1 MSKNIT
7 SLWRCLSS
15 YALIATV
22 CLYNSSALAAKWDN
36 PKKTDENDLVIPV
49 TNKTT
54 GEPWSIVLRGLTV
67 PGEEFWLSTERF
79 IELGESGRAGV
90 YERPV
95 SVNVKGSLKTGGQW
109 KIWIGKYETTVGQF
123 AAVMGNGD
131 MLRGLDLYVQY
142 SNRDKSEWDAIR
154 NNPKKLK
161 AAFAKPVDR
170 LAPVYVQLY
179 IRELNKL
186 CLLDVKCRQALPGI
200 ESDSTIATEN
210 YLAFFR
216 LPTEIEWEYAA
227 RGVSIKPNSYRD
239 RLPVSAGKIRDFAVL
254 DKVASIGRRKPIF
267 GFYDMFGNVSELVSG
282 RMTPEIG
289 GTGAGSWLAKGG
301 KAGAT
306 SKKPYTSQRE
316 EILEFEWRAEDEQPR
331 AGFFSRVGF
340 RLALGVPLQAF
351 DKLAGNERA
360 AGGTSTSKAE
370 PGTGDSGAE
379 FPVDDVQFVLS
390 ELSDNAGAL
399 SPDQRSSL
407 ARRLDSALER
417 LIKQDLENNT
427 RMAKFITDNTF
438 TKVVRIYSL
447 RSRIDKNTKFTKSIK
462 PTTKKAKD
470 KIASWRKQ
478 IKLDIEQT
486 STLLQEYEEGVSAI
500 AAVPNIDASI
510 TDTIRLSGYQQSDA
524 QIVIAKTA
532 KQLLADH
539 IKLKKSGKPFD
550 IRKQVDAAYPL

>member
-1 MSKNIT
+1 VIT
-7 SLWRCLSS
+7 NTTISRLVLRL
-15 YALIATV
+15 ATV
-22 CLYNSSALAAKWDN
+22 LALSIVLPITVHAAKWDS
-36 PKKTDENDLVIPV
+36 PKKTDEHDLVIPV
-49 TNKTT
+49 VNKAT
-54 GEPWSIVLRGLTV
+54 GEQWSIVLRGLTV
-67 PGEEFWLSTERF
+67 PGKEFWLSTERF

-95 SVNVKGSLKTGGQW
+95 SVNVKGSLKTEGQW
-109 KIWIGKYETTVGQF
+109 KIWIGKYETTVGQY

-131 MLRGLDLYVQY
+131 IDRGLDLYIEY
-142 SNRDKSEWDAIR
+142 SNRDKSDWDAIR
-154 NNPKKLK
+154 KNPKKLK
-161 AAFAKPVDR
+161 TELAKPVDR
-170 LAPVYVQLY
+170 LAPVYVQLF

-186 CLLDVKCRQALPGI
+186 CLLDAKCRQALPGI
-200 ESDSTIATEN
+200 EADSTIASEN

-227 RGVSIKPNSYRD
+227 RGVSVKPNSYRD
-239 RLPVSAGKIRDFAVL
+239 RLPVSAGKIRDYAVL
-254 DKVASIGRRKPIF
+254 DKISSIGRRKPIF
-267 GFYDMFGNVSELVSG
+267 GFYDLFGNVAELVSG

-316 EILEFEWRAEDEQPR
+316 EILEFEWRSEDEQPR
-331 AGFFSRVGF
+331 AGFFNRVGF

-351 DKLAGNERA
+351 DKLASNERA
-360 AGGTSTSKAE
+360 TGGETAKASTE
-370 PGTGDSGAE
+370 ETGDSSE
-379 FPVDDVQFVLS
+379 FPVEDVEFVLK
-390 ELSDNAGAL
+390 ELSNNTGAL
-399 SPDQRSSL
+399 AADQRSSL

-417 LIKQDLENNT
+417 LKKEDLEKNT

-447 RSRIDKNTKFTKSIK
+447 RSRIEKNTKFVKSIK
-462 PTTKKAKD
+462 PSSKKAKD
-470 KIASWRKQ
+470 KISSWRKQ

-486 STLLQEYEEGVSAI
+486 NTLLQEYEEGVSAI

-510 TDTIRLSGYQQSDA
+510 TKTIRLSGYQQSDA
-524 QIVIAKTA
+524 QIVLAETA

-539 IKLKKSGKPFD
+539 IKLKKTGKIFD
-550 IRKQVDAAYPL
+550 IRKEVDAAYPL